1 LVDDGGGSLLHTGLP
16 MNEMRR
22 NDDARK
28 TNAGVSITTK
38 NKPVSDFLLKTSE

>member
-1 LVDDGGGSLLHTGLP
+1 VLHTGLP

-22 NDDARK
+22 NDDAMK
-28 TNAGVSITTK
+28 TNAGIINNNK